1 MKLNTTT
8 FKIGLLALS
17 SLLSAGAFA
26 QSKKTKQFGPSQK
39 SGFINCATTQYE
51 ENLQR
56 KFPNRSN
63 TVQFEEWIAQKIEEQ
78 KAKGFLKNTQT
89 TNEVVTIPVVFH
101 IIHDGDAI
109 GQNENIADEQILSQ
123 LTVLNQDFRRM
134 ADTPGFNTNPVGAD
148 MEIEF
153 CLAQRDEYGI
163 ATSGITR
170 HYYENDDPYGWEMDA
185 VETIIKPQTQ
195 WDPNKYLNIWV
206 VSNLYIGFN
215 GTPIGELAGYAQ
227 FPTESGLE
235 GLEEEGLPVL
245 AETDGVALGAMY
257 CGSSD
262 IYPNG
267 YYDEE
272 GGKDKGRSASHE
284 VGHYFGL
291 RHIWG
296 DGNCSFDDYCADTPV
311 AAAANS
317 GCPEGQ
323 DSCPSSPGMDMIEN
337 YMDYTN
343 DSCQNVFTQNQ
354 KERMQAVLANSP
366 RRASLITSD
375 GCVPGVVYDNDGS
388 LNINPLQQ
396 SCGEEFALT
405 INLKNTGNNTITA
418 AEISYTLD
426 EEAAVYSWTGELEN
440 GETVTIE
447 LPVAE
452 PAAGEHTLSLS
463 IVSVNNTEDEAPL
476 NDTITQDFTYT
487 PVGSYN
493 TQALTV
499 TILTDGWG
507 DETYWGVLDANEE
520 LVTYGG
526 PYDDDTLYTETVEL
540 EISQCYTF
548 VIIDQAGD
556 GMCCDFG
563 EGYYEVTTIDGT
575 VVASGG
581 SFGATEE
588 TSFYVDTT
596 LGNNDFVYENGIKLY
611 PNPTNSIINISM
623 KNNELPESYTIYNN
637 LGQVV
642 AQSEVNSVDNLSIN
656 TSAYSNGIY
665 FIKIDKEGQ
674 SATLKFIKN

>member
-17 SLLSAGAFA
+17 GLLSAGAFA

-39 SGFINCATTQYE
+39 SGLINCATTQYE

-452 PAAGEHTLSLS
+452 PAAGEHTLSLY

-611 PNPTNSIINISM
+611 PNPTNSIINISI

-665 FIKIDKEGQ
+665 FIKIDIEGQ

>member
-8 FKIGLLALS
+8 IKIGLLTLS
-17 SLLSAGAFA
+17 GLLSAGAFA
-26 QSKKTKQFGPSQK
+26 QTKKTKQFGPQEN
-39 SGFINCATTQYE
+39 GFINCATTQYE
-51 ENLQR
+51 ESLQR

-101 IIHDGDAI
+101 VIHDGDAI

-170 HYYENDDPYGWEMDA
+170 HYYENDDPYGWEMNA

-206 VSNLYIGFN
+206 VSNLYISFN

-227 FPTESGLE
+227 FPTQSGLE

-267 YYDEE
+267 YYNEE

-296 DGNCSFDDYCADTPV
+296 DGDCSFDDYCADTPV
-311 AAAANS
+311 AENANS
-317 GCPEGQ
+317 GCPEGL
-323 DSCPSSPGMDMIEN
+323 DSCPSSPGLDMIEN

-366 RRASLITSD
+366 RRVSLITSD

-388 LNINPLQQ
+388 LNINQLQQ

-405 INLKNTGNNTITA
+405 INLKNTGTNTITA

-440 GETVTIE
+440 GETTTIE

-452 PAAGEHTLSLS
+452 PAQGEHTLELS
-463 IVSVNNTEDEAPL
+463 IISVNNTEDEAPL

-487 PVGSYN
+487 PVASYN

-507 DETYWGVLDANEE
+507 DETLWAVLDANEE
-520 LVTYGG
+520 LITYGG

-556 GMCCDFG
+556 GMCCEYG

-581 SFGATEE
+581 SFGVTEE

-596 LGNNDFVYENGIKLY
+596 LGTNDFVYENGIKLY
-611 PNPTNSIINISM
+611 PNPTNGIINISM

-642 AQSEVNSVDNLSIN
+642 AQSKVSSTANLSIN

-665 FIKIDKEGQ
+665 FIKIDKDGQ